1 MGRKRI
7 NNGKYIDDQMGN
19 GVPSGGTT
27 GQVLVKNSATDYDYG
42 WGEAGG
48 SVDLL
53 SNFDTSSTSAV
64 NTNLSFPIAANER
77 YTVRVWGHVSKA
89 ISNTGLKVGVG
100 APSGCTV
107 TGTEFR
113 GGAAYST
120 ALTNG
125 EISAINTLGGTFA
138 TGIGVKVPFRMEFR
152 VINGSTAGSIT
163 ILFATVT
170 SNTATMYAGSYMN
183 WEKSTGV

>member
-1 MGRKRI
+1 MGYKRI

-19 GVPSGGTT
+19 GVPSGGTS
-27 GQVLVKNSATDYDYG
+27 GQVLVKTGSGDYEYA
-42 WGEAGG
+42 WGDAGG

-64 NTNLSFPIAANER
+64 STNLSFPIAADER

-89 ISNTGLKVGVG
+89 TSNTGLKVGVG
-100 APSGCTV
+100 APSGCSV

-138 TGIGVKVPFRMEFR
+138 TGTGVKVAFRMEFT
-152 VINGSTAGSIT
+152 VINGSTAGNIT
-163 ILFATVT
+163 ILLATVT
-170 SNTATMYAGSYMN
+170 SNVATMYAGSYME
-183 WEKSTGV
+183 WKKSTAV